1 MLVYEEADGLN
12 GCPSAT
18 CACTQELCSDR
29 GRMSTGQS
37 AKVVLFET
45 MSLLIP
51 NHHAFTVALSDPMA
65 DDADRTLELQWAERK
80 HQLLRQRRLR
90 EASEDHGTTKR
101 DDVLVLPPAGT
112 RFDAPVRVAFM

>member
-1 MLVYEEADGLN
+1 MNVLRPRVHVYRSFAPTEDG
-12 GCPSAT
+12 CRQVSP
-18 CACTQELCSDR
+18 
-29 GRMSTGQS
+29 
-37 AKVVLFET
+37 AKVVLFKT

-51 NHHAFTVALSDPMA
+51 NHHASTVALPDPMA